1 MIQAILL
8 EWRRWWLLLYSAVLC
23 SRADSLH
30 LHVILHEWLAFYSA
44 FLNIHHSGV
53 LTALA
58 WLVPHETAA
67 VSAQVLCTSYNH
79 APCHFMQSHIC
90 KVYACLAVTCR
101 LHFWQNDWDL
111 SCATAVTRGWN
122 GYRNKNQHRK
132 LTMEKKIL
140 PPLLQGFE
148 PTTFQSWVWCSNHW
162 AIPAPWIKQALCWT
176 LAPMKVYHHSLLSSK
191 CYCLD
196 MVQTLILSENSS
208 PHHDTDHKERNLN
221 FLHATPDYGDVSISL
236 RLVAKSW
243 FNHSNHKVRTVLFLI
258 KIKIK

>member
-1 MIQAILL
+1 MAGATWNCCRLGASSVYTIQ
-8 EWRRWWLLLYSAVLC
+8 
-23 SRADSLH
+23 
-30 LHVILHEWLAFYSA
+30 
-44 FLNIHHSGV
+44 
-53 LTALA
+53 
-58 WLVPHETAA
+58 
-67 VSAQVLCTSYNH
+67 
-79 APCHFMQSHIC
+79 PCHFMQSHIR
-90 KVYACLAVTCR
+90 KVYACLAVTCC

-111 SCATAVTRGWN
+111 LHAAAVTRGWN

-140 PPLLQGFE
+140 PPLLPGFE

-176 LAPMKVYHHSLLSSK
+176 PAPMKVYHHSLLSSK

-208 PHHDTDHKERNLN
+208 PHHDTDHKERNPN

-236 RLVAKSW
+236 SLAAKSW
-243 FNHSNHKVRTVLFLI
+243 LQKVQSF
-258 KIKIK
+258 KP